1 MFIFVFV
8 FVFGRDDVLD
18 VDVVDVVDVVKEGHV
33 LTLTLTLLTLELP
46 ILFPCNPLTCILF
59 EFVFGCATLPGG

>member
-18 VDVVDVVDVVKEGHV
+18 VDVVDVVKEGHV
-33 LTLTLTLLTLELP
+33 LTLTLTLTLLRLELP
-46 ILFPCNPLTCILF
+46 LLFPCNPLTCILF